1 MTRIGILGINDLTE
15 IFLTELFRLDSY
27 AHVFLSAEDSEH
39 ANRLARKFPC
49 WIQDNGQDVVNE
61 ADIILI
67 TRDTVRTGNIY
78 EKLEYRQTQ
87 LVLCLNT
94 QSFAKSETITSKKC
108 KKTNSIHRHITLK
121 NLSPY
126 LRLTDEEVDDFFFV
140 LRVLLISMQPIHSLE
155 VNIRASSRSAA
166 PQDPE

>member
-15 IFLTELFRLDSY
+15 IFLAELFRLDSY

-67 TRDTVRTGNIY
+67 TRDTVRVGNIH
-78 EKLEYRQTQ
+78 EKLEHRQTQ
-87 LVLCLNT
+87 LVLCLNI
-94 QSFAKSETITSKKC
+94 QSSSKREIITVQKDKKI
-108 KKTNSIHRHITLK
+108 NSIHRHIALE

-126 LRLTDEEVDDFFFV
+126 LRLTEERIDDFLFV
-140 LRVLLISMQPIHSLE
+140 LRALLISTQPIHSLE
-155 VNIRASSRSAA
+155 VNIRASSRST
-166 PQDPE
+166 PSQEPD